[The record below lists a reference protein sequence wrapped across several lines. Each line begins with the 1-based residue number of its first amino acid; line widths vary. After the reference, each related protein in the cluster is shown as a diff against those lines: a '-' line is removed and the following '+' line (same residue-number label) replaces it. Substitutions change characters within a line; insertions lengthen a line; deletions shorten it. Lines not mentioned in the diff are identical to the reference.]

1 MNPKDYYKILGVSET
16 ASAEEIKRAFR
27 RIAKES
33 HPDAHPGD
41 KKAEERFKEVS
52 EAYDVLSDPK
62 KRGQY
67 DTMRKYGYGGPGFD
81 GWTGGGG
88 RRPSGQGRGDTFTFE
103 GFDLFGG
110 LEGLFGQ
117 FFGRN
122 GGGPEFS
129 FAGRGRKRG
138 PDAEIRIPFELA
150 VSGGTQPIR
159 LEGPESGPVTL
170 SVRIPAGIEDGESIR
185 LRGAAGGGP
194 GSGDLVIRVR
204 VEPHRFFKRRGNDV
218 LCEVPLTVRQ
228 AAEGA
233 TLRVRTVDG
242 RRVNLKIPAGSSSGD
257 VFRIPGMGLHAAG
270 RRGDQLVTLRVAG
283 AESRDGNRTRPSG
296 AKAHTHF

>member
-16 ASAEEIKRAFR
+16 APAEEIKKAFR
-27 RIAKES
+27 RIAKEC

-41 KKAEERFKEVS
+41 KKAEERFKELS

-67 DTMRKYGYGGPGFD
+67 DTMRKYGTGGPGFD
-81 GWTGGGG
+81 GWARGTGS
-88 RRPSGQGRGDTFTFE
+88 RRPGQGRGDTFTFE
-103 GFDLFGG
+103 GFDFFGG

-117 FFGRN
+117 FFSQN
-122 GGGPEFS
+122 GSRPDFTS
-129 FAGRGRKRG
+129 SGRGRKRG

-159 LEGPESGPVTL
+159 LEGRESGPVTL

-185 LRGAAGGGP
+185 LRDAAGGGP

-204 VEPHRFFKRRGNDV
+204 VEPHRFFRRSGNDV
-218 LCEVPLTVRQ
+218 LCEVPLTGRQ
-228 AAEGA
+228 ASDGA
-233 TLRVRTVDG
+233 TVRVRTVDG

-257 VFRIPGMGLHAAG
+257 RFRIPGMGLHTAG
-270 RRGDQLVTLRVAG
+270 RRGDQLVTLRVSG
-283 AESRDGNRTRPSG
+283 SQSKGGSRTRPSG
-296 AKAHTHF
+296 TKAHTHS